1 MEDPILLTD
10 EQMQEYLVTGYLVFR
25 PSVPEGIHGT
35 IYSRLNEIIDGE
47 PNPGNNVLPRVPEMR
62 HILNSP
68 EVRGALISVL
78 GEDYLEHPHRFCHP
92 VWPVDKPLTAKEAE
106 EKLRK
111 NSHQDGY
118 TPLGH
123 PRQHYSRYARIMYY
137 PQDSPVE
144 VGPTHVIP
152 GTQFNKGLTDEDRDR
167 LIPVTGDA
175 GTVSLG
181 HFDIGHAAGVSPVP
195 KFRHMIKFLY
205 LRATGPSE
213 PAWNSQSTEWKRP
226 TQVSVSHDLELA
238 WTHCWDWVCGKSN
251 RYASWQE
258 QNDVSKD
265 DIPGLIRG
273 LSPDHGLEKRLRS
286 AQLLAAA
293 GSDAA
298 AATEALMTIL
308 DTDHQAMRVGAI
320 YALGAIGEAAIDP
333 LIDHL
338 RRAGD
343 REDVEE
349 KPKGW
354 SEGAITM
361 EDAANALGAIGA
373 PAVEALRE
381 LLLESDGWA
390 GINAAFALGEMD
402 AVAAPAVPDLL
413 HCLRESRSHR
423 KIRTVLDTLGSIRK
437 NVPAKEISALFFEDR
452 PEWDEEI
459 HRWWTPTNGVRTHA
473 AMNLAR
479 LGADAADAQADL
491 IKALD
496 DPCGHASSFAM
507 NALQRI
513 GSPEA
518 LAAAMDYLMSQRW
531 DASVDGVRQF

>member
-1 MEDPILLTD
+1 MEDPVLLTD
-10 EQMQEYLVTGYLVFR
+10 EQMQEYLVNGFLVFR
-25 PSVPEGIHGT
+25 PSVPEGIHET
-35 IYSRLNEIIDGE
+35 IYNRLNEIIDEE

-92 VWPVDKPLTAKEAE
+92 VWPVDKPLSSKAAA

-111 NSHQDGY
+111 NGHQDGY

-167 LIPVTGDA
+167 LIPAGGEA

-181 HFDIGHAAGVSPVP
+181 HFDIGHAAGVNQLP

-205 LRATGPSE
+205 LRATEPTE
-213 PAWNSQSTEWKRP
+213 PAWNSSSTEWKRP
-226 TQVSVSHDLELA
+226 TQVNVPHDIELA
-238 WTHCWDWVCGKSN
+238 WTHCWDWVCGKEN
-251 RYASWQE
+251 RYDSWQKLHEVSEDAIPNLISDLDKANPLE
-258 QNDVSKD
+258 Q
-265 DIPGLIRG
+265 
-273 LSPDHGLEKRLRS
+273 RLRS

-293 GSDAA
+293 GSAA
-298 AATEALMTIL
+298 AEATAALVSVL
-308 DTDHQAMRVGAI
+308 DTDHQTLRVAAI
-320 YALGAIGEAAIDP
+320 YALGAIGDAAVDP
-333 LIDHL
+333 LVEHL
-338 RRAGD
+338 RQAGERED
-343 REDVEE
+343 REAI
-349 KPKGW
+349 PKGW
-354 SEGAITM
+354 SEGAINM

-373 PAVEALRE
+373 PAVDALRG
-381 LLLESDGWA
+381 LLVESDGWA

-402 AVAAPAVPDLL
+402 AAAAPAVPDLIQ
-413 HCLRESRSHR
+413 CLKTSKSHR
-423 KIRTVLDTLGSIRK
+423 KMRTMLDTLGSIRK
-437 NVPAKEISALFFEDR
+437 GVPAQEISALFFDDR

-459 HRWWTPTNGVRTHA
+459 HRWWTPTDGVRTHA

-479 LGADAADAQADL
+479 LGADAADAQEDL
-491 IKALD
+491 IKAMD
-496 DPCGHASSFAM
+496 DPCGHAGSFAM

-513 GSPEA
+513 GTPEA
-518 LAAAMDYLMSQRW
+518 MVAAMDFLMSQRW

>member
-10 EQMQEYLVTGYLVFR
+10 EQVQEYLVTGFLVFK
-25 PSVPEGIHGT
+25 PSVPEGIHET
-35 IYSRLNEIIDGE
+35 IYHRLNEIIDDE
-47 PNPGNNVLPRVPEMR
+47 PNPGNNILPRVPEMR

-92 VWPVDKPLTAKEAE
+92 VWPTDKPLSPAEAE

-144 VGPTHVIP
+144 VGPTHVVP
-152 GTQFNKGLTDEDRDR
+152 GSQFNKGLTDEDRDR
-167 LIPVTGDA
+167 LIPVDGPP

-181 HFDIGHAAGVSPVP
+181 HFDIGHAAGVNQRP

-205 LRATGPSE
+205 LRATEPTAPS
-213 PAWNSQSTEWKRP
+213 WDSQSTDWKRP
-226 TQVSVSHDLELA
+226 VQVNVPHDLEVA
-238 WTHCWDWVCGKSN
+238 WSHCWDWLCGKSD
-251 RYASWQE
+251 RYASWQAE
-258 QNDVSKD
+258 HKVSGDRISGLIEDLDVSH
-265 DIPGLIRG
+265 P
-273 LSPDHGLEKRLRS
+273 LEKRLTS

-293 GSDAA
+293 GPEAADAVGS
-298 AATEALMTIL
+298 LMFCL
-308 DTDHQAMRVGAI
+308 DTDHQAMRVAAI
-320 YALGAIGEAAIDP
+320 YALGAIGEAAVEP
-333 LIDHL
+333 LIAHL
-338 RRAGD
+338 RTAGD
-343 REDVEE
+343 RED
-349 KPKGW
+349 KAAIPKGW

-373 PAVEALRE
+373 PAVDALRG
-381 LLLESDGWA
+381 LLVESDGWA

-402 AVAAPAVPDLL
+402 AAAAPAVPDLVS
-413 HCLRESRSHR
+413 CLKTTKSHR
-423 KIRTVLDTLGSIRK
+423 KIRTMLDTLGSIRK
-437 NVPAKEISALFFEDR
+437 DVPAKALSALFFEDR

-459 HRWWTPTNGVRTHA
+459 HRWWTPRDGVRTHA

-479 LGADAADAQADL
+479 LGADAAESEDDL
-491 IKALD
+491 IRALD
-496 DPCGHASSFAM
+496 DPCGHAASFAM

-513 GSPEA
+513 GTQKA
-518 LAAAMDYLMSQRW
+518 MAAAMDFLMSQRW